1 MKKYYIKHLV
11 ECQCTLKIFEKE
23 TKPVYHKFPV
33 FSITDEIGNIESK
46 YVSCNNCQII
56 HQVDFPFKSEILW
69 GKEGIKSYVRTID
82 DIKFNLE
89 SENVPLNIIEILFR
103 EKCDVSTWEQIEFVL
118 ENELEGEIIKLSE
131 EDLSDKKSIKY
142 LEFKNKKF
150 KIKNAIVQ
158 KDLTIK

>member
-1 MKKYYIKHLV
+1 MSSYFIKHLI

-33 FSITDEIGNIESK
+33 FSVTDEIGNIEAK

-56 HQVDFPFKSEILW
+56 HYVEEPFKSEIQW
-69 GKEGIKSYVRTID
+69 GKEGLKSYVKTIE

-89 SENVPLNIIEILFR
+89 SENIPLNILEMLFR
-103 EKCDVSTWEQIEFVL
+103 EKCDVSTWEQIEFIF
-118 ENELEGEIIKLSE
+118 ENNIENEIIKLSE

-142 LEFKNKKF
+142 FEYKNNKF
-150 KIKNAIVQ
+150 KLKNAIVQ